1 MLQGRLLRLTALAFV
16 ASLGI
21 AFALSALLHVAGVMG
36 SPLLLTIMLS
46 ATSLGVIFPV
56 LKDSGVAESQ
66 FGQVVLAGA
75 SIADIVTL
83 VLLSLFFSEKSSGL
97 GAKLVLLGGFA
108 LLVLASAVTLA
119 RAGRSMRI
127 SRALLQLQDTSA
139 QIRVRGAFVLLA
151 IFVVLA
157 EKFGLEAILGAFVAG
172 AVLKLID
179 TDGAITHPQFR
190 SKLEAAGFGIFVPFF
205 FVTSGIR
212 FDADALFASG
222 STLACRSF
230 SLQRCFAQAER
241 QPRKASSSSPS
252 APGGSAG
259 TGNLPSSRI
268 VVR

>member
-46 ATSLGVIFPV
+46 ATSLGVVIPV
-56 LKDSGVAESQ
+56 LKDSGAAESQ

-75 SIADIVTL
+75 SIADIVTV

-139 QIRVRGAFVLLA
+139 Q
-151 IFVVLA
+151 
-157 EKFGLEAILGAFVAG
+157 
-172 AVLKLID
+172 
-179 TDGAITHPQFR
+179 R
-190 SKLEAAGFGIFVPFF
+190 SDEH
-205 FVTSGIR
+205 TSE
-212 FDADALFASG
+212 
-222 STLACRSF
+222 
-230 SLQRCFAQAER
+230 LQ
-241 QPRKASSSSPS
+241 
-252 APGGSAG
+252 
-259 TGNLPSSRI
+259 SRPHL
-268 VVR
+268 V

>member
-1 MLQGRLLRLTALAFV
+1 V
-16 ASLGI
+16 
-21 AFALSALLHVAGVMG
+21 
-36 SPLLLTIMLS
+36 
-46 ATSLGVIFPV
+46 VIPV

-268 VVR
+268 VVRICSR